1 MRSSSLRIKSRG
13 TFARNLTL
21 IRWWIAWSIA
31 ASQEIRFN
39 DPVHLLTRLCKLN
52 LKKYPT
58 SRVEI
63 RERCKQVLAPKAT
76 CWLVLIMPVGRN
88 RLLVVNTLKTPLQCI
103 WWGPPSAKARPAPM
117 CSSIWCITYSPF
129 ASINNIQANTNTV
142 RLKNINS
149 ASPWKCS
156 RFPSVFKFS
165 GGVLFCS
172 CSLGFKIFFTDILTR
187 CKPDNEQFAVF
198 IWLSTGQ

>member
-1 MRSSSLRIKSRG
+1 MDSLIHCCLSRDPFQRSS
-13 TFARNLTL
+13 TFVDQTL
-21 IRWWIAWSIA
+21 QTESKKVPNISSW
-31 ASQEIRFN
+31 
-39 DPVHLLTRLCKLN
+39 DTR
-52 LKKYPT
+52 
-58 SRVEI
+58 
-63 RERCKQVLAPKAT
+63 KAT

-103 WWGPPSAKARPAPM
+103 WWCPPSAKARPAPM